1 MKAMYQLFNHKISRA
16 LSHALL
22 IALALSIG
30 VALQTRTVAAED
42 QELQKLNRFVQ
53 GQPVNTAAMQ
63 VFREGRDQIEAQNW
77 QKAAEK
83 FKDFISGYPRNKDID
98 AAYYWYGYALK
109 KQGLKDEAAAPL
121 LKLINSYPN
130 SSWRREA
137 DAMLVELGKKADV
150 DQALDRDNC
159 EIKILALQSLFQAD
173 EDRAISIVTE
183 ALKANPSPCPSFQA
197 AAVSLMGS
205 HGGPKVVP
213 LLLNIARSNQD
224 LKLRLTAIKRLGE
237 QRNDAV
243 NDELIKLYDTDRTK
257 EVRMQILR
265 ALIDSRTARGT
276 AKVTEI
282 ARTSD
287 EPAMRQTAIRYLGEL
302 KDPASLD
309 ELIRLYDADKTQA
322 VRVAILR
329 ALSERDDPRA
339 HAKILEV
346 AKSGET
352 PELRIEAI
360 RRLGDRGK
368 ISIDELLQLYNTETN
383 LSIKTGLL
391 RAFSDVNDPRTVAKL
406 LEVAKSNEA
415 IELRGYAIRQL
426 GNRDDEATVNQLI
439 GLYSA
444 EQNIQVRAAL
454 LRAFGDSK
462 QKSAVH
468 KLIEIAR
475 TDPSVEL
482 RKAAVRYLGES
493 KDPEALKALEDLLK

>member
-1 MKAMYQLFNHKISRA
+1 MKAMYQLFNYTISRA
-16 LSHALL
+16 LRVALL
-22 IALALSIG
+22 LTLAFG
-30 VALQTRTVAAED
+30 VAVLIYTRQAEAKD
-42 QELQKLNRFVQ
+42 QDLQKLNRFVQ
-53 GQPVNTAAMQ
+53 GQRVNTAAMQ
-63 VFREGRDQIEAQNW
+63 IFREGRDQIEAQNW

-83 FKDFISGYPRNKDID
+83 FKDFISGYPKDKDID

-109 KQGLKDEAAAPL
+109 KQGLKDEAAIPL
-121 LKLINSYPN
+121 LKLINNYPS

-205 HGGPKVVP
+205 HGGQKVVP

-224 LKLRLTAIKRLGE
+224 LRLRLTAIKRLGE
-237 QRNDAV
+237 QRNEAV
-243 NDELIKLYDTDRTK
+243 SDELIKLYDTDKTK
-257 EVRMQILR
+257 EVRIQILR
-265 ALIDSRTARGT
+265 ALIESRTAHGT
-276 AKVTEI
+276 AKVREI
-282 ARTSD
+282 ARTGD
-287 EPAMRQTAIRYLGEL
+287 DPAMRQGAIRYLGEL
-302 KDPASLD
+302 EDPASLD
-309 ELIRLYDADKTQA
+309 ELLRLYDSDKTQA
-322 VRVAILR
+322 IRMLILR
-329 ALSERDDPRA
+329 ALAERNDPRA

-346 AKSGET
+346 AKTGET

-368 ISIDELLQLYNTETN
+368 ISIDELLQLYTTETN
-383 LSIKTGLL
+383 LTIKQGLL
-391 RAFSDVNDPRTVAKL
+391 RAFSDVNDPRTLDKLRQVA
-406 LEVAKSNEA
+406 ASNEA
-415 IELRGYAIRQL
+415 TELRAYAIRQL
-426 GNRDDEATVNQLI
+426 GNRDDEATVTQLI
-439 GLYSA
+439 GLYSS
-444 EQNIQVRAAL
+444 EQNVQVRAAL

-462 QKSAVH
+462 QKVAVH

-482 RKAAVRYLGES
+482 RKTAVRYLGES